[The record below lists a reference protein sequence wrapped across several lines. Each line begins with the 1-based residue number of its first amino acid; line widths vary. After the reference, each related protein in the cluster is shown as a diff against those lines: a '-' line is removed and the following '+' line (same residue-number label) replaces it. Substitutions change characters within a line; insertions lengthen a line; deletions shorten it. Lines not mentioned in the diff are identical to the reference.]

1 MADNPRVICESQA
14 LGEGAS
20 GVRFPLRV
28 VVGRVAGPAQFEQK
42 GFVVRYRGKACA
54 FVNRCPHLGTE
65 LDWQPGEFF
74 EESGLYLVCSTHGAL
89 FEPDT
94 GFCVAGPCRGASL
107 ERVQVRELDG
117 QVLLGSDTPGN
128 SARTANALEPK

>member
-1 MADNPRVICESQA
+1 MADLERVICESAA
-14 LGEGAS
+14 LPEGGKGARFTLESEAGE
-20 GVRFPLRV
+20 
-28 VVGRVAGPAQFEQK
+28 EK
-42 GFVVRYRGKACA
+42 GFAVRHRAAVCA

-89 FEPDT
+89 FEPAT

-107 ERVQVRELDG
+107 ERLQVREQGG
-117 QVLLGSDTPGN
+117 QVFLLNDKP
-128 SARTANALEPK
+128 